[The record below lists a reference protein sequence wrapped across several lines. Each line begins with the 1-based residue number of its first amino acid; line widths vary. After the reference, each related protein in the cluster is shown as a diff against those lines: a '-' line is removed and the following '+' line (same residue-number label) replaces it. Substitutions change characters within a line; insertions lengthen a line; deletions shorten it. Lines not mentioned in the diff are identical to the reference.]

1 VNTQESRQHLLLS
14 VEVAEEYSLA
24 RLLCPFI
31 YARIYIT
38 SRIVEDHKG
47 IIEVSS
53 EVGKGTTFV
62 LRFAASK

>member
-1 VNTQESRQHLLLS
+1 MRG
-14 VEVAEEYSLA
+14 
-24 RLLCPFI
+24 
-31 YARIYIT
+31 YIST

>member
-1 VNTQESRQHLLLS
+1 